1 MSVRIVNVTFD
12 CEDVAA
18 AARFW
23 SAALG
28 RPLDPEPTD
37 FFASIGLTEKDR
49 PAGTPGLFFI
59 LVPEKKTVKNRTHLD
74 LHSGG
79 DRETEIARLIG
90 LGAKR
95 IADRD
100 EFGHSWTVMNDPEGN
115 EFCIS

>member
-1 MSVRIVNVTFD
+1 MPVRIANVTFD
-12 CEDVAA
+12 CENTLAT
-18 AARFW
+18 ARFW
-23 SAALG
+23 SAAFG
-28 RPLDPEPTD
+28 RPLDPDPTE

-49 PAGTPGLFFI
+49 DGTPSVFFI

-74 LHSGG
+74 LDSGG
-79 DRETEIARLIG
+79 DRETEIARLVG

-95 IADRD
+95 GADHD